1 MIDGLMSF
9 KAKFAFHVE
18 SAAIDIA
25 HNAGTTQIL
34 SLFEFICS
42 GNCKAINNDGQNKG
56 NHNLIDDNDINILKD
71 LEKSHL
77 NIQISGLM
85 LLLK

>member
-42 GNCKAINNDGQNKG
+42 GNCKAINNDG
-56 NHNLIDDNDINILKD
+56 
-71 LEKSHL
+71 
-77 NIQISGLM
+77 
-85 LLLK
+85 